1 MSVMSAGQ
9 GGGAATR
16 VSIVGLGPIALS
28 TAAYLVDQ
36 GRQPLLWSPKERW
49 HAPGIRGYAASF
61 EGRIT
66 GPRQFPLAG
75 QAADLAAWA
84 ETIVICLPGKWHKQA
99 MDALAPHLT
108 PRHRVIISSHCSFG
122 AQYLRRSLASA
133 GVEIPIIAWS
143 TTLATCNPL
152 GDRHFKV
159 MTLRRVIDVATTPRR
174 LSDEGLAVSIALF
187 GPRFQPR
194 DGVMAIAVS
203 NVNPQNHLAICLC
216 NLTRMEQ
223 GEVWNFNLNI
233 TETVSRLID
242 ALDAER
248 IGLASDLG
256 VAVRTVREHWHYTH
270 DVPVLPIHEATR
282 AIEARGISF
291 FGQRTHMTPWVLED
305 APYGLAPLVALGE
318 MAGRDMPLHRAGL
331 ALLSALY
338 GRDFAAENDLLAE
351 VRLSAPDLT
360 TLRALSE

>member
-1 MSVMSAGQ
+1 MSAGQ
-9 GGGAATR
+9 AEIGAAADR
-16 VSIVGLGPIALS
+16 VGIVGLGPIALS
-28 TAAYLVDQ
+28 TGAYLIDQ
-36 GRQPLLWSPKERW
+36 GRRPLLWSPVDRW
-49 HAPGIRGYAASF
+49 REPDAREYTASF

-66 GPRQFPLAG
+66 GERRFPLAAE
-75 QAADLAAWA
+75 AADLATWA
-84 ETIVICLPGKWHKQA
+84 DTILICLPGKWHRRA
-99 MDALAPHLT
+99 LDALAPHLT
-108 PRHRVIISSHCSFG
+108 SRHRVIISSHCSFG
-122 AQYLRRSLASA
+122 AHYLRRTLAGA
-133 GVEIPIIAWS
+133 GIEIPIVAWS

-159 MTLRRVIDVATTPRR
+159 MTLRRVIDVATAPRR
-174 LSDEGLAVSIALF
+174 MSDEGLAISTGLF
-187 GPRFQPR
+187 GARFQPR
-194 DGVMAIAVS
+194 DGLLAIAVS

-223 GEVWNFNLNI
+223 GEVWNFNFNI
-233 TETVSRLID
+233 TESVSRLID

-248 IGLASDLG
+248 IGLARDLG

-270 DVPVLPIHEATR
+270 DVPILPIHEATR

-305 APYGLAPLVALGE
+305 APYGLAPLIALGE
-318 MAGRDMPLHRAGL
+318 MAGHDMPLHRSGL

-351 VRLSAPDLT
+351 IRLSAPDLT
-360 TLRALSE
+360 ALRALSE